1 MMINKD
7 LLIIPGD
14 NKIFLVNVNH
24 YKLVRE
30 IEVNDSGFISSCCIL
45 NNNMLITGDTKTLR
59 QWRLEN
65 DNLIPIYKKDNS
77 HEGEIISL
85 LNTGNGQIASGSR
98 DKLIKIWSE

>member
-14 NKIFLVNVNH
+14 NKLFLVNVNH

-30 IEVNDSGFISSCCIL
+30 IDVNDSGFISSCCIL
-45 NNNMLITGDTKTLR
+45 NNNMLITGDKKALR

-85 LNTGNGQIASGSR
+85 LNTGNGQIASGST